1 MIFCSLAKKLYSR
14 YFTQVELGDLRRQLQ
29 LFEFD
34 VLCNSKFQ
42 NMSSLSKSCKRFVE
56 TRKGSIYFLINLV
69 CLVLTFLVSTTT
81 TERSFSTI
89 YETYKK

>member
-1 MIFCSLAKKLYSR
+1 MVFCRLAKKLYSR

-42 NMSSLSKSCKRFVE
+42 NMSSLSKLCRKFVK
-56 TRKGSIYFLINLV
+56 TRKGLIYFLINRLV
-69 CLVLTFLVSTTT
+69 CLVLTFPVSMTT
-81 TERSFSTI
+81 TE
-89 YETYKK
+89 